1 MPHRLMLADE
11 TLLQQLT
18 AVVRRDRAI
27 IIEHRL
33 IWGPRRM
40 GMALPPNKPRNLL
53 RLAGVINAAN
63 TEADNEAGELIE
75 RVRRNK
81 ARTLGLIAK
90 GHQNEALREQMLSE
104 AEKEQALADLAAV
117 VGDNG
122 GPLLVDEMPDEE
134 EAKILAELKAAKS
147 ERSSQSST
155 GEQHETRVPDLKLGE
170 APGKPVVLDMDGGPP
185 PGIGNQR
192 SFDRMG

>member
-1 MPHRLMLADE
+1 MPHRFILADE

-18 AVVRRDRAI
+18 AVVRNDRALV
-27 IIEHRL
+27 IEHRL
-33 IWGPRRM
+33 IWGPRRPT
-40 GMALPPNKPRNLL
+40 MALPPNKPRNLL

-90 GHQNEALREQMLSE
+90 GHHNEALREQMLSE
-104 AEKEQALADLAAV
+104 AEKEQALADLAAA

-122 GPLLVDEMPDEE
+122 GPLLVDEEPDEDE
-134 EAKILAELKAAKS
+134 VKILADLKAAKQDAT
-147 ERSSQSST
+147 SQSSNT
-155 GEQHETRVPDLKLGE
+155 GQQEQHETKVPEMKLGE
-170 APGKPVVLDMDGGPP
+170 GSPAVGQAATFPGDTL
-185 PGIGNQR
+185 
-192 SFDRMG
+192 